1 MSHAI
6 SLDSLLNL
14 PAMGIPVVNYSPES
28 TWEFGAAA
36 QGYFRL
42 PNQERTSIVQLDGT
56 YSLRHQWYV
65 NTQGTL
71 YFGNRTL
78 SPNSL
83 IASSPI
89 DLILLDI
96 MMGEMSGLE
105 MAEKLRS
112 DIGYRE
118 SGIGI
123 PPIIFLTALSD
134 EDTVLQGFQLGAD
147 DYISKPFRIAE
158 VLARVAAV
166 LRRSA
171 TPKTAVQ
178 NSSEV
183 QNSSTIVFEGI
194 VVNKADMSLKVD
206 GETVVMTR
214 KEIELLCYLL
224 THRGQIL
231 SREHLLKNVWDS
243 NGFVLERTVDVHI
256 THLRK
261 KLGQYGK
268 RIVTK
273 SGYGYMFS
281 V

>member
-1 MSHAI
+1 MAKQRI
-6 SLDSLLNL
+6 L
-14 PAMGIPVVNYSPES
+14 
-28 TWEFGAAA
+28 
-36 QGYFRL
+36 
-42 PNQERTSIVQLDGT
+42 IVDDEEDICMILS
-56 YSLRHQWYV
+56 YSLQKAGYEVLVAHSAEEALELLQ
-65 NTQGTL
+65 
-71 YFGNRTL
+71 
-78 SPNSL
+78 SP
-83 IASSPI
+83 IAHTPSPI

-105 MAEKLRS
+105 MAEKLNQEPGTKSQDRS
-112 DIGYRE
+112 V
-118 SGIGI
+118 

-134 EDTVLQGFQLGAD
+134 EDTVLQGFKLGAD

-166 LRRSA
+166 LRR
-171 TPKTAVQ
+171 TAEQ
-178 NSSEV
+178 GTRSQEPRPISNDC
-183 QNSSTIVFEGI
+183 IVFEGI

-206 GETVVMTR
+206 GEAVVMTR

-243 NGFVLERTVDVHI
+243 NGFVMERTVDVHI
-256 THLRK
+256 THLRR

-273 SGYGYMFS
+273 SGYGYLFS

>member
-1 MSHAI
+1 MAKQRI
-6 SLDSLLNL
+6 L
-14 PAMGIPVVNYSPES
+14 
-28 TWEFGAAA
+28 
-36 QGYFRL
+36 
-42 PNQERTSIVQLDGT
+42 IVDDEEDICMILS
-56 YSLRHQWYV
+56 YSLQKAGYD
-65 NTQGTL
+65 TL
-71 YFGNRTL
+71 VAHSAEEAL
-78 SPNSL
+78 ELLQSPNSL

-105 MAEKLRS
+105 MADKLHS

-134 EDTVLQGFQLGAD
+134 EDTVLKGFKLGAD

-166 LRRSA
+166 LRR
-171 TPKTAVQ
+171 TAEQ
-178 NSSEV
+178 GTRNQEQGPIGSEC
-183 QNSSTIVFEGI
+183 IVFEGI

-206 GETVVMTR
+206 DEIVVMTR

>member
-1 MSHAI
+1 MAKQRI
-6 SLDSLLNL
+6 L
-14 PAMGIPVVNYSPES
+14 
-28 TWEFGAAA
+28 
-36 QGYFRL
+36 
-42 PNQERTSIVQLDGT
+42 IVDDEEDICMILS
-56 YSLRHQWYV
+56 YSLQKAGYEVLVAHSAEEALANYELRIKNYEV
-65 NTQGTL
+65 
-71 YFGNRTL
+71 
-78 SPNSL
+78 
-83 IASSPI
+83 

-105 MAEKLRS
+105 MANHLRLDNVQS
-112 DIGYRE
+112 DNL
-118 SGIGI
+118 

-134 EDTVLQGFQLGAD
+134 EDTVLQGFKLGAD

-166 LRRSA
+166 LRRTEA
-171 TPKTAVQ
+171 RRRQGDEAIRQ
-178 NSSEV
+178 ESE
-183 QNSSTIVFEGI
+183 NCIVFEGI

-206 GETVVMTR
+206 GEAVVMTR

-256 THLRK
+256 THLRR

>member
-1 MSHAI
+1 MAKQRI
-6 SLDSLLNL
+6 L
-14 PAMGIPVVNYSPES
+14 
-28 TWEFGAAA
+28 
-36 QGYFRL
+36 
-42 PNQERTSIVQLDGT
+42 IVDDEEDICMILS
-56 YSLRHQWYV
+56 YSLQKAGYEVLVAHSAEEALELLQ
-65 NTQGTL
+65 
-71 YFGNRTL
+71 

-105 MAEKLRS
+105 MAEKLKS
-112 DIGYRE
+112 ENGNVKGE
-118 SGIGI
+118 NHL

-134 EDTVLQGFQLGAD
+134 EDTVLQGFKLGAD

-166 LRRSA
+166 LRR
-171 TPKTAVQ
+171 TAEQ
-178 NSSEV
+178 GAKNKEQRPIS
-183 QNSSTIVFEGI
+183 NDCIVFEGI

-206 GETVVMTR
+206 GEAVVMTR

>member
-1 MSHAI
+1 MAKQRI
-6 SLDSLLNL
+6 L
-14 PAMGIPVVNYSPES
+14 
-28 TWEFGAAA
+28 
-36 QGYFRL
+36 
-42 PNQERTSIVQLDGT
+42 IVDDEEDICMILS
-56 YSLRHQWYV
+56 YSLQKAGYEVLVAHSAEEALANYELKIKNYEV
-65 NTQGTL
+65 
-71 YFGNRTL
+71 
-78 SPNSL
+78 
-83 IASSPI
+83 

-105 MAEKLRS
+105 MANHLRLDNVQS
-112 DIGYRE
+112 DNL
-118 SGIGI
+118 

-166 LRRSA
+166 LRRTEAIRLSGDQA
-171 TPKTAVQ
+171 TRQ
-178 NSSEV
+178 EGENC
-183 QNSSTIVFEGI
+183 IVFEGI

-206 GETVVMTR
+206 GEAVVMTR

-231 SREHLLKNVWDS
+231 SREHLLQHVWDS

>member
-1 MSHAI
+1 MAKQRI
-6 SLDSLLNL
+6 L
-14 PAMGIPVVNYSPES
+14 
-28 TWEFGAAA
+28 
-36 QGYFRL
+36 
-42 PNQERTSIVQLDGT
+42 IVDDEEDICMILS
-56 YSLRHQWYV
+56 YSLQKAGYEV
-65 NTQGTL
+65 
-71 YFGNRTL
+71 
-78 SPNSL
+78 L
-83 IASSPI
+83 IAHSAEEALELLQSPIAHTPSPI

-105 MAEKLRS
+105 MASHLRL
-112 DIGYRE
+112 DNVHFDHL
-118 SGIGI
+118 

-134 EDTVLQGFQLGAD
+134 EDTVLQGFKLGAD

-166 LRRSA
+166 LRRTETKRLSGDEA
-171 TPKTAVQ
+171 MRREGDD
-178 NSSEV
+178 NC
-183 QNSSTIVFEGI
+183 IVFEGI

-206 GETVVMTR
+206 GEAVVMTR

-243 NGFVLERTVDVHI
+243 NGFVMERTVDVHI
-256 THLRK
+256 THLRR

>member
-1 MSHAI
+1 MAEQRI
-6 SLDSLLNL
+6 L
-14 PAMGIPVVNYSPES
+14 
-28 TWEFGAAA
+28 
-36 QGYFRL
+36 
-42 PNQERTSIVQLDGT
+42 IVDDEEDICMILS
-56 YSLRHQWYV
+56 YSLQKAGYK
-65 NTQGTL
+65 T
-71 YFGNRTL
+71 
-78 SPNSL
+78 L
-83 IASSPI
+83 IAHSAEEALENYELSIKNHEI

-105 MAEKLRS
+105 MAERLNQEQRTKNQ
-112 DIGYRE
+112 DE
-118 SGIGI
+118 NV

-134 EDTVLQGFQLGAD
+134 EDTVLQGFKLGAD

-171 TPKTAVQ
+171 TLKTAVQ
-178 NSSEV
+178 SSSEV

-206 GETVVMTR
+206 GEAVVMTR

-243 NGFVLERTVDVHI
+243 NGFVMERTVDVHI
-256 THLRK
+256 THLRR

>member
-1 MSHAI
+1 MAEQRI
-6 SLDSLLNL
+6 L
-14 PAMGIPVVNYSPES
+14 
-28 TWEFGAAA
+28 
-36 QGYFRL
+36 
-42 PNQERTSIVQLDGT
+42 IVDDEEDICMILS
-56 YSLRHQWYV
+56 YSLQKAGYK
-65 NTQGTL
+65 T
-71 YFGNRTL
+71 
-78 SPNSL
+78 L
-83 IASSPI
+83 IAHSAEEALENYELSIKNHEI

-96 MMGEMSGLE
+96 MMGEISGLE
-105 MAEKLRS
+105 MAKKLNQEPGAKNLDKS
-112 DIGYRE
+112 V
-118 SGIGI
+118 

-134 EDTVLQGFQLGAD
+134 EDTVLQGFKLGAD

-166 LRRSA
+166 LRR
-171 TPKTAVQ
+171 TAEQ
-178 NSSEV
+178 ETRNQEQRPIS
-183 QNSSTIVFEGI
+183 NNDCIVFEGI

-243 NGFVLERTVDVHI
+243 NGFVMERTVDVHI
-256 THLRK
+256 THLRR

-273 SGYGYMFS
+273 SGYGYLFS

>member
-1 MSHAI
+1 MAKQRI
-6 SLDSLLNL
+6 L
-14 PAMGIPVVNYSPES
+14 
-28 TWEFGAAA
+28 
-36 QGYFRL
+36 
-42 PNQERTSIVQLDGT
+42 IVDDEEDICMILS
-56 YSLRHQWYV
+56 YSLQKAGYEVLVTHSAEEALELLQ
-65 NTQGTL
+65 
-71 YFGNRTL
+71 
-78 SPNSL
+78 SP
-83 IASSPI
+83 IAHTPSPI

-105 MAEKLRS
+105 MAEKLNQEPGTKSQDRS
-112 DIGYRE
+112 V
-118 SGIGI
+118 

-134 EDTVLQGFQLGAD
+134 EDTVLQGFKLGAD

-166 LRRSA
+166 LRR
-171 TPKTAVQ
+171 TAEQ
-178 NSSEV
+178 GTRNQEQGPIS
-183 QNSSTIVFEGI
+183 NDCIVFEGI
-194 VVNKADMSLKVD
+194 VANKADMSLKVD
-206 GETVVMTR
+206 GEAVVMTR

>member
-1 MSHAI
+1 MAKQRI
-6 SLDSLLNL
+6 L
-14 PAMGIPVVNYSPES
+14 
-28 TWEFGAAA
+28 
-36 QGYFRL
+36 
-42 PNQERTSIVQLDGT
+42 IVDDEEDICMILS
-56 YSLRHQWYV
+56 YSLQKAGYEVLVAHSAEEALANYELRIKNYEV
-65 NTQGTL
+65 
-71 YFGNRTL
+71 
-78 SPNSL
+78 
-83 IASSPI
+83 

-105 MAEKLRS
+105 MAERLNQEPGTKSQDRNV
-112 DIGYRE
+112 
-118 SGIGI
+118 

-166 LRRSA
+166 LRR
-171 TPKTAVQ
+171 TAEQ
-178 NSSEV
+178 GTRNQEQGPIS
-183 QNSSTIVFEGI
+183 NDCIVFEGI

-206 GETVVMTR
+206 GEAVVMTR

>member
-1 MSHAI
+1 MILS
-6 SLDSLLNL
+6 
-14 PAMGIPVVNYSPES
+14 
-28 TWEFGAAA
+28 
-36 QGYFRL
+36 
-42 PNQERTSIVQLDGT
+42 
-56 YSLRHQWYV
+56 YSLQKAGYEVLVAHSAEEALELLQ
-65 NTQGTL
+65 
-71 YFGNRTL
+71 
-78 SPNSL
+78 SP
-83 IASSPI
+83 IAHTPSPI

-105 MAEKLRS
+105 MAEKLKS
-112 DIGYRE
+112 ENGNVKGENYL
-118 SGIGI
+118 

-134 EDTVLQGFQLGAD
+134 EDTVLQGFKLGAD

-166 LRRSA
+166 LRR
-171 TPKTAVQ
+171 TAEQ
-178 NSSEV
+178 GAKNQELRPIS
-183 QNSSTIVFEGI
+183 NDCIVFEGI

-206 GETVVMTR
+206 SETIVMTR

-231 SREHLLKNVWDS
+231 SREHLLQNVWDS

-268 RIVTK
+268 RIITK

>member
-1 MSHAI
+1 MAKQRI
-6 SLDSLLNL
+6 L
-14 PAMGIPVVNYSPES
+14 
-28 TWEFGAAA
+28 
-36 QGYFRL
+36 
-42 PNQERTSIVQLDGT
+42 IVDDEEDICMILS
-56 YSLRHQWYV
+56 YSLQKAGYD
-65 NTQGTL
+65 TL
-71 YFGNRTL
+71 VAYSAEEAL
-78 SPNSL
+78 ELLQSP
-83 IASSPI
+83 IAHTPSPI

-112 DIGYRE
+112 DIGNRE
-118 SGIGI
+118 SGIAI

-166 LRRSA
+166 LRRTETRRRQGDEA
-171 TPKTAVQ
+171 IRQ
-178 NSSEV
+178 EGENC
-183 QNSSTIVFEGI
+183 IVFEGI

>member
-1 MSHAI
+1 MILS
-6 SLDSLLNL
+6 
-14 PAMGIPVVNYSPES
+14 
-28 TWEFGAAA
+28 
-36 QGYFRL
+36 
-42 PNQERTSIVQLDGT
+42 
-56 YSLRHQWYV
+56 YSLQKAGYK
-65 NTQGTL
+65 T
-71 YFGNRTL
+71 
-78 SPNSL
+78 L
-83 IASSPI
+83 IAHSAEEALENYELSIKNHEI

-96 MMGEMSGLE
+96 MMGEISGLE
-105 MAEKLRS
+105 MAEKLKS
-112 DIGYRE
+112 E
-118 SGIGI
+118 NLI

-134 EDTVLQGFQLGAD
+134 EDTVLQGFKLGAD

-171 TPKTAVQ
+171 TLKTAVQ
-178 NSSEV
+178 SSSEV

-206 GETVVMTR
+206 GEAVVMTR

-243 NGFVLERTVDVHI
+243 NGFVMERTVDVHI
-256 THLRK
+256 THLRR

>member
-1 MSHAI
+1 
-6 SLDSLLNL
+6 
-14 PAMGIPVVNYSPES
+14 
-28 TWEFGAAA
+28 
-36 QGYFRL
+36 
-42 PNQERTSIVQLDGT
+42 
-56 YSLRHQWYV
+56 
-65 NTQGTL
+65 
-71 YFGNRTL
+71 
-78 SPNSL
+78 
-83 IASSPI
+83 
-89 DLILLDI
+89 

-166 LRRSA
+166 LRR
-171 TPKTAVQ
+171 TAEQ
-178 NSSEV
+178 GTRSQEPRPIGNDC
-183 QNSSTIVFEGI
+183 IVFEGI
-194 VVNKADMSLKVD
+194 EVNKTDMSLKVD

-214 KEIELLCYLL
+214 KEIELLVYIL

-243 NGFVLERTVDVHI
+243 NGYVMERTVDVHI
-256 THLRK
+256 THLRR
-261 KLGQYGK
+261 KLGQYSK
-268 RIVTK
+268 HIVTK

>member
-1 MSHAI
+1 MVKQRI
-6 SLDSLLNL
+6 L
-14 PAMGIPVVNYSPES
+14 
-28 TWEFGAAA
+28 
-36 QGYFRL
+36 
-42 PNQERTSIVQLDGT
+42 IVDDEEDICMILS
-56 YSLRHQWYV
+56 YSLQKAGYEVLVAHSAEEALELLQ
-65 NTQGTL
+65 
-71 YFGNRTL
+71 

-105 MAEKLRS
+105 MAERLKS
-112 DIGYRE
+112 ENGKVKSE
-118 SGIGI
+118 NHI

-134 EDTVLQGFQLGAD
+134 EDTVLQGFKLGAD

-166 LRRSA
+166 LRR
-171 TPKTAVQ
+171 TAEQ
-178 NSSEV
+178 GAKNQEPRPIS
-183 QNSSTIVFEGI
+183 NDCIVFEGI

>member
-1 MSHAI
+1 MA
-6 SLDSLLNL
+6 
-14 PAMGIPVVNYSPES
+14 
-28 TWEFGAAA
+28 
-36 QGYFRL
+36 
-42 PNQERTSIVQLDGT
+42 NQRILIVDDEEDICMILS
-56 YSLRHQWYV
+56 YSLQKAGYD
-65 NTQGTL
+65 TL
-71 YFGNRTL
+71 VAHSAEEAL
-78 SPNSL
+78 ELLQSPNSL
-83 IASSPI
+83 IDSSPI

-105 MAEKLRS
+105 MAEILNQEPGTKSQDRS
-112 DIGYRE
+112 V
-118 SGIGI
+118 

-166 LRRSA
+166 LRR
-171 TPKTAVQ
+171 TAEQ
-178 NSSEV
+178 GAKNQEPRPIS
-183 QNSSTIVFEGI
+183 NDCIVFEGI

-206 GETVVMTR
+206 GEAVVMTR

-268 RIVTK
+268 RIITK

>member
-1 MSHAI
+1 MAEQRI
-6 SLDSLLNL
+6 L
-14 PAMGIPVVNYSPES
+14 
-28 TWEFGAAA
+28 
-36 QGYFRL
+36 
-42 PNQERTSIVQLDGT
+42 IVDDEEDICMILS
-56 YSLRHQWYV
+56 YSLQKAGYK
-65 NTQGTL
+65 T
-71 YFGNRTL
+71 
-78 SPNSL
+78 L
-83 IASSPI
+83 IAHSAEEALENYELSIKNHEI

-96 MMGEMSGLE
+96 MMGEISGLE
-105 MAEKLRS
+105 MAEKLKS
-112 DIGYRE
+112 E
-118 SGIGI
+118 NHI

-134 EDTVLQGFQLGAD
+134 EDTVLQGFKLGAG

-171 TPKTAVQ
+171 ILKTAVQ
-178 NSSEV
+178 SSSEV

-206 GETVVMTR
+206 GEAVVMTR

-243 NGFVLERTVDVHI
+243 NGFVMERTVDVHI
-256 THLRK
+256 THLRR

>member
-1 MSHAI
+1 MAKQRI
-6 SLDSLLNL
+6 L
-14 PAMGIPVVNYSPES
+14 
-28 TWEFGAAA
+28 
-36 QGYFRL
+36 
-42 PNQERTSIVQLDGT
+42 IVDDEEDICMILS
-56 YSLRHQWYV
+56 YSLQKAGYEVLVAHSAEEALANYELRIKNYEV
-65 NTQGTL
+65 
-71 YFGNRTL
+71 
-78 SPNSL
+78 
-83 IASSPI
+83 

-105 MAEKLRS
+105 MAEILNQEPGTKSQDRS
-112 DIGYRE
+112 V
-118 SGIGI
+118 

-171 TPKTAVQ
+171 TPKAIVQ
-178 NSSEV
+178 DSSEV

-206 GETVVMTR
+206 GEAVVMTR

-231 SREHLLKNVWDS
+231 SREHVLKNVWDS
-243 NGFVLERTVDVHI
+243 NGFVMERTVDVHI

-268 RIVTK
+268 RIITK

>member
-1 MSHAI
+1 MAKQLI
-6 SLDSLLNL
+6 L
-14 PAMGIPVVNYSPES
+14 
-28 TWEFGAAA
+28 
-36 QGYFRL
+36 
-42 PNQERTSIVQLDGT
+42 IVDDEEDICMILS
-56 YSLRHQWYV
+56 YSLQKADYEVLVAHSAEEALANYELRIKNYEV
-65 NTQGTL
+65 
-71 YFGNRTL
+71 
-78 SPNSL
+78 
-83 IASSPI
+83 

-105 MAEKLRS
+105 MANHLRLDNVQS
-112 DIGYRE
+112 DNL
-118 SGIGI
+118 

-134 EDTVLQGFQLGAD
+134 EDTVLQGFKLGAD

-166 LRRSA
+166 LRR
-171 TPKTAVQ
+171 TAEQ
-178 NSSEV
+178 GTKNKEQRPIS
-183 QNSSTIVFEGI
+183 NDCIVFEGI

-206 GETVVMTR
+206 GEAVVMTR

-273 SGYGYMFS
+273 SGYGYMFEN
-281 V
+281 

>member
-1 MSHAI
+1 MAKQRI
-6 SLDSLLNL
+6 L
-14 PAMGIPVVNYSPES
+14 
-28 TWEFGAAA
+28 
-36 QGYFRL
+36 
-42 PNQERTSIVQLDGT
+42 IVDDEEDICMILS
-56 YSLRHQWYV
+56 YSLQKAGYEVLVAHSAEEALANYELRIKNYEV
-65 NTQGTL
+65 
-71 YFGNRTL
+71 
-78 SPNSL
+78 
-83 IASSPI
+83 

-112 DIGYRE
+112 DIGRSQSE
-118 SGIGI
+118 LLDASLLGMGM

-134 EDTVLQGFQLGAD
+134 EDTVLQGFKLGAD

-166 LRRSA
+166 LRRTEASRREGDEA
-171 TPKTAVQ
+171 IRQ
-178 NSSEV
+178 EGENC
-183 QNSSTIVFEGI
+183 IVFEGI

-206 GETVVMTR
+206 GEAVVMTR

-268 RIVTK
+268 RIITK
-273 SGYGYMFS
+273 SGYGYMFEN
-281 V
+281 

>member
-1 MSHAI
+1 MAKQRI
-6 SLDSLLNL
+6 L
-14 PAMGIPVVNYSPES
+14 
-28 TWEFGAAA
+28 
-36 QGYFRL
+36 
-42 PNQERTSIVQLDGT
+42 IVDDEEDICMILS
-56 YSLRHQWYV
+56 YSLQKAGYEVLVAHSAEEALELLQSPIAH
-65 NTQGTL
+65 TQ
-71 YFGNRTL
+71 
-78 SPNSL
+78 
-83 IASSPI
+83 SPI

-105 MAEKLRS
+105 MAEKLKS
-112 DIGYRE
+112 ENGNVKGE
-118 SGIGI
+118 NHL

-134 EDTVLQGFQLGAD
+134 EDTVLKGFKLGAD

-166 LRRSA
+166 LRRTEA
-171 TPKTAVQ
+171 RRQQGDEAIRQ
-178 NSSEV
+178 EGENC
-183 QNSSTIVFEGI
+183 IVFEGI

-206 GETVVMTR
+206 GEAVVMTR

-273 SGYGYMFS
+273 SGYGYLFS

>member
-1 MSHAI
+1 MAKQRI
-6 SLDSLLNL
+6 L
-14 PAMGIPVVNYSPES
+14 
-28 TWEFGAAA
+28 
-36 QGYFRL
+36 
-42 PNQERTSIVQLDGT
+42 IVDDEEDICMILS
-56 YSLRHQWYV
+56 YSLQKAGYEVLVAHSAEEALELLQ
-65 NTQGTL
+65 
-71 YFGNRTL
+71 

-112 DIGYRE
+112 DIGRSQSE
-118 SGIGI
+118 LLDASLLGIGI

-134 EDTVLQGFQLGAD
+134 EDTVLQGFKLGAD

-166 LRRSA
+166 LRR
-171 TPKTAVQ
+171 TAEQ
-178 NSSEV
+178 GAKNKEQRPIS
-183 QNSSTIVFEGI
+183 NDCIVFEGI

-206 GETVVMTR
+206 NETVVMTR

>member
-1 MSHAI
+1 MAKQRI
-6 SLDSLLNL
+6 L
-14 PAMGIPVVNYSPES
+14 
-28 TWEFGAAA
+28 
-36 QGYFRL
+36 
-42 PNQERTSIVQLDGT
+42 IVDDEEDICMILS
-56 YSLRHQWYV
+56 YSLQKAGYE
-65 NTQGTL
+65 TL
-71 YFGNRTL
+71 VAHSAEEAL
-78 SPNSL
+78 ELLQSPNSL

-105 MAEKLRS
+105 MAERLNQEPGTKSQDRS
-112 DIGYRE
+112 V
-118 SGIGI
+118 

-166 LRRSA
+166 LRR
-171 TPKTAVQ
+171 TAEQ
-178 NSSEV
+178 GAKNQQPRPIS
-183 QNSSTIVFEGI
+183 NDCIVFEGI

-206 GETVVMTR
+206 GEAVVMTR

-243 NGFVLERTVDVHI
+243 NGFVMERTVDVHI
-256 THLRK
+256 THLRR

>member
-1 MSHAI
+1 MTKQRI
-6 SLDSLLNL
+6 L
-14 PAMGIPVVNYSPES
+14 
-28 TWEFGAAA
+28 
-36 QGYFRL
+36 
-42 PNQERTSIVQLDGT
+42 IVDDEEDICMILS
-56 YSLRHQWYV
+56 YSLQKAGYE
-65 NTQGTL
+65 TL
-71 YFGNRTL
+71 IAHSAEDALTLL
-78 SPNSL
+78 SPVANNQST
-83 IASSPI
+83 IS
-89 DLILLDI
+89 LILLDI
-96 MMGEMSGLE
+96 MMDGMSGLE
-105 MAEKLRS
+105 MAEKVKSENGNVKGENHL
-112 DIGYRE
+112 
-118 SGIGI
+118 

-134 EDTVLQGFQLGAD
+134 EDTVLQGFKLGAD

-194 VVNKADMSLKVD
+194 VVNKADMSLTID
-206 GETVVMTR
+206 GEMVVMTR

-231 SREHLLKNVWDS
+231 SREHLLNNVWDS

-256 THLRK
+256 THLRR

-268 RIVTK
+268 YIKTK
-273 SGYGYMFS
+273 SGYGYLFEN
-281 V
+281 

>member
-1 MSHAI
+1 MAKQRI
-6 SLDSLLNL
+6 L
-14 PAMGIPVVNYSPES
+14 
-28 TWEFGAAA
+28 
-36 QGYFRL
+36 
-42 PNQERTSIVQLDGT
+42 IVDDEEDICMILS
-56 YSLRHQWYV
+56 YSLQKAGYEV
-65 NTQGTL
+65 
-71 YFGNRTL
+71 
-78 SPNSL
+78 L
-83 IASSPI
+83 IAHSAEEALELLQSPIAHTPSPI

-105 MAEKLRS
+105 MANHLRLDNVQS
-112 DIGYRE
+112 DDL
-118 SGIGI
+118 

-134 EDTVLQGFQLGAD
+134 EDTVLQGFKLGAD

-158 VLARVAAV
+158 VLARIAAV

-206 GETVVMTR
+206 GEAVVMTR

-243 NGFVLERTVDVHI
+243 NGFVMERTVDVHI
-256 THLRK
+256 THLRR

-273 SGYGYMFS
+273 SGYGYMFRG
-281 V
+281 

>member
-1 MSHAI
+1 MAKQCI
-6 SLDSLLNL
+6 L
-14 PAMGIPVVNYSPES
+14 
-28 TWEFGAAA
+28 
-36 QGYFRL
+36 
-42 PNQERTSIVQLDGT
+42 IVDDEEDICMILS
-56 YSLRHQWYV
+56 YSLQKAGYDILVAHSAEEALELLQ
-65 NTQGTL
+65 
-71 YFGNRTL
+71 
-78 SPNSL
+78 SPT
-83 IASSPI
+83 AHTPSPI
-89 DLILLDI
+89 NLILLDI

-112 DIGYRE
+112 DIGRSHGE
-118 SGIGI
+118 LLDASLLDIGT

-134 EDTVLQGFQLGAD
+134 EDTVLQGFKLGAD

-158 VLARVAAV
+158 VLARVTAV
-166 LRRSA
+166 LRR
-171 TPKTAVQ
+171 TAEQ
-178 NSSEV
+178 GTRSQEPRPISNDC
-183 QNSSTIVFEGI
+183 IVFEGI

-206 GETVVMTR
+206 DKTVVMTR

-243 NGFVLERTVDVHI
+243 NGFVMERTVDVHI
-256 THLRK
+256 THLRR

>member
-1 MSHAI
+1 MAKQRI
-6 SLDSLLNL
+6 L
-14 PAMGIPVVNYSPES
+14 
-28 TWEFGAAA
+28 
-36 QGYFRL
+36 
-42 PNQERTSIVQLDGT
+42 IVDDEEDICMILS
-56 YSLRHQWYV
+56 YSLQKAGYEVLVAHSAEEALANYELRIKNYEV
-65 NTQGTL
+65 
-71 YFGNRTL
+71 
-78 SPNSL
+78 
-83 IASSPI
+83 

-105 MAEKLRS
+105 MAEKLNQEPGTKSQDRS
-112 DIGYRE
+112 V
-118 SGIGI
+118 

-166 LRRSA
+166 LRR
-171 TPKTAVQ
+171 TAEQ
-178 NSSEV
+178 GTRNQEPRPIS
-183 QNSSTIVFEGI
+183 NDCIVFEGI

-206 GETVVMTR
+206 GEAVVMTR

-231 SREHLLKNVWDS
+231 SREHLLQNVWDS